1 MAYFFYNKSPD
12 FNIYKIAE
20 NDADLSFLSVP
31 ENVYLKINATQED
44 FNSVKLNTKIILPYN
59 GSSVQLQS
67 IGTQYTKDNLT
78 WYINNLKTNINY
90 FLIAQPQSGK
100 YSQWSNY
107 YNYLNSLNVND
118 IIPAGTEFLNSS
130 LEQYIQ
136 STGNPYYSIL
146 QIP

>member
-1 MAYFFYNKSPD
+1 MAYFFYNINPGFD
-12 FNIYKIAE
+12 IYKIAE
-20 NDADLSFLSVP
+20 NDSDVSFLNVP
-31 ENVYLKINATQED
+31 ENLYLKINATQED
-44 FNSVKLNTKIILPYN
+44 FDSIKLNTKFILPYN
-59 GSSVQLQS
+59 GSSIQVQSL
-67 IGTQYTKDNLT
+67 GTQYTKDNLT
-78 WYINNLKTNINY
+78 SYINYLKTEINY

-118 IIPAGTEFLNSS
+118 IIPAGSQFLNSS

>member
-1 MAYFFYNKSPD
+1 MAYFIYNKTSNN
-12 FNIYKIAE
+12 NIYKIAE
-20 NDADLSFLSVP
+20 NDADFSFLSVP
-31 ENVYLKINATQED
+31 ENLYLKINANQED
-44 FNSVKLNTKIILPYN
+44 FNSVKLNTKSILPYN
-59 GSSVQLQS
+59 GSSVELQS

-78 WYINNLKTNINY
+78 SYINYLKTEINY

-100 YSQWSNY
+100 YAQWNNY
-107 YNYLNSLNVND
+107 YNYLNSLDVNN
-118 IIPAGTEFLNSS
+118 IIPAGQLFLESS

>member
-1 MAYFFYNKSPD
+1 MAYFIYNKTAN

-20 NDADLSFLSVP
+20 NDTDLSFLDVP
-31 ENVYLKINATQED
+31 ENLYLKINATQED
-44 FNSVKLNTKIILPYN
+44 FDSIKLNTKTILPFN
-59 GSSVQLQS
+59 GSSIQVQN
-67 IGTQYTKDNLT
+67 IGNQYTKDNLT
-78 WYINNLKTNINY
+78 SYINYLKTEINC

-118 IIPAGTEFLNSS
+118 IIPAGSQFLESS

-136 STGNPYYSIL
+136 NTGNPYYSIL

>member
-12 FNIYKIAE
+12 FDIYKIAE

-31 ENVYLKINATQED
+31 ENVYSKINVNQED
-44 FNSVKLNTKIILPYN
+44 FDSVKLNTKFILPYN
-59 GSSVQLQS
+59 GSSVQLQNLN
-67 IGTQYTKDNLT
+67 TQYSKIGLT
-78 WYINNLKTNINY
+78 SYIDYLKTQINY
-90 FLIAQPQSGK
+90 FLTAQPQSGK
-100 YSQWSNY
+100 YAQWNNY

-118 IIPAGTEFLNSS
+118 IIPAGSQFLESS

-146 QIP
+146 QLP

>member
-31 ENVYLKINATQED
+31 ENLYSKINVTQED
-44 FNSVKLNTKIILPYN
+44 FDSIKLNTKTILPYN

-78 WYINNLKTNINY
+78 WYINNFKTVIKY
-90 FLIAQPQSGK
+90 FLMAQPESGK

-118 IIPAGTEFLNSS
+118 IIPAGSQFLNSS

>member
-1 MAYFFYNKSPD
+1 MAYFIYNKTSNN
-12 FNIYKIAE
+12 NIYKIAE
-20 NDADLSFLSVP
+20 NDADLSFLDVP
-31 ENVYLKINATQED
+31 ENIYLKINATQED
-44 FNSVKLNTKIILPYN
+44 FDSIKLNTKIILPYN
-59 GSSVQLQS
+59 GSSVELQS
-67 IGTQYTKDNLT
+67 IQTQFTKDNIT
-78 WYINNLKTNINY
+78 SYINDLKTQIKY

-118 IIPAGTEFLNSS
+118 IIPVGSQFLNSS